1 MTFSSSEFLPW
12 LKETFSS
19 FAGIAVAVFLVF
31 VLWGAFQGWR
41 RSIFRQ
47 GIHVVV
53 TLVIA
58 IIAFSVTSST
68 CEAILGTFSDM
79 TVSEFIASIEAE
91 FEASGDEF
99 PQAIADVLDG
109 FSMETVGYVI
119 AIAFNTLVAPLVF
132 TVLFV
137 LITIAGKVVTGI
149 ICFFVP
155 KGKTLTFRILGIAGG
170 VIEGALIAGVVLLPL
185 VGWVNIAGNAVQ
197 TVKEEADLE
206 SDPTA
211 SAIVEF
217 YDETVTPLENHVI
230 FQMVGSLGGNDA
242 LTKLATVET
251 DGEQRDLRD
260 EFGVVTKLGVNAMK
274 LSKTDFKALTDADKA
289 AIDSVIEG
297 TSDSVILSKIVCS
310 AMNGVANGIQKGSIE
325 IWLDD
330 PYGKA
335 LDEVVGILKTMTT
348 DTMESDLT
356 TLTKFYY
363 LLSDEGVFEVFET
376 NEEDGTVRAD
386 TADLNAALTKTDE
399 NGKTVI
405 SRAIDILDENERTK
419 GLVKVLGE
427 ISVSIL
433 YQELGI
439 PDKSDEDAV
448 KAYETVTDGAKDILA
463 IETEGKEKGEVSAE
477 VSEVLKET
485 ISNIDITVG
494 DTSAADISEE
504 TIDTMAGYIA
514 EELVN
519 GNLKVDDVDNISD
532 ADVLNILLTY
542 YKAMNS
548 AE

>member
-19 FAGIAVAVFLVF
+19 FAGIAVAVFLVC

-47 GIHVVV
+47 GIHVVI
-53 TLVIA
+53 TLIIA
-58 IIAFSVTSST
+58 VIAFSVTMNT
-68 CEAILGTFSDM
+68 CDSIFASFKDM
-79 TVSEFIASIEAE
+79 SVADFIASLEAE
-91 FEASGDEF
+91 FEASGDET
-99 PQAIADVLDG
+99 PQALVDFLES
-109 FSMETVGYVI
+109 FSMDTIGYVV
-119 AIAFNTLVAPLVF
+119 AIVFNTLLAPLVF

-137 LITIAGKVVTGI
+137 LITIAGKIVTGI
-149 ICFFVP
+149 VCFFVP
-155 KGKTLTFRILGIAGG
+155 KGKTLTFRLLGIAGG

-230 FQMVGSLGGNDA
+230 FKMVGSLGGNDA
-242 LTKLATVET
+242 LTKLATIEK
-251 DGEQRDLRD
+251 DGEDKDLRD
-260 EFGVVTKLGVNAMK
+260 EFGAVTKLGVSAMK
-274 LSKTDFKALTDADKA
+274 LSETDFKALTEQDKA
-289 AIDSVIEG
+289 AINSLIDG

-310 AMNGVANGIQKGSIE
+310 AMNGVANGIQKGSIDF
-325 IWLDD
+325 WLDD
-330 PYGKA
+330 PYGEA
-335 LDEVVGILKTMTT
+335 VDEIVAMLKSMTT
-348 DTMESDLT
+348 DTMKEDLT
-356 TLTKFYY
+356 TLTKLYY
-363 LLSDEGVFEVFET
+363 LLSDEGVLAVFEDQG
-376 NEEDGTVRAD
+376 DGTVEASTD
-386 TADLNAALTKTDE
+386 DLNKVLTETDE
-399 NGKTVI
+399 NGKTVLN
-405 SRAIDILDENERTK
+405 RAIDILDENERTK
-419 GLVKVLGE
+419 GLVKVLGK
-427 ISVSIL
+427 ISVTIL
-433 YQELGI
+433 YQEMGI
-439 PDKSDEDAV
+439 NKTDAEAE
-448 KAYETVTDGAKDILA
+448 KAYETLTDGAKDILT
-463 IETEGKEKGEVSAE
+463 IETEGKDTSEVATE

-504 TIDTMAGYIA
+504 TINTMAGYIA

-519 GNLKVDDVDNISD
+519 GNLKVDDVDDISD

>member
-79 TVSEFIASIEAE
+79 TVAEFIESIKAE

-99 PQAIADVLDG
+99 PAAIADILDG

-119 AIAFNTLVAPLVF
+119 AIVFNTLVAPLVF

-137 LITIAGKVVTGI
+137 LIGIAGKVVTGI
-149 ICFFVP
+149 VCFFVP
-155 KGKTLTFRILGIAGG
+155 KGKTLTFRLLGIAGG

-197 TVKEEADLE
+197 TVKDEADLE

-217 YDETVTPLENHVI
+217 YDETVTPLEKHVI

-242 LTKLATVET
+242 LTKLATVEA
-251 DGEQRDLRD
+251 DGEKRNLRD

-274 LSKTDFKALTDADKA
+274 LSETDFKALTDADKA
-289 AIDSVIEG
+289 AIDSVIDG
-297 TSDSVILSKIVCS
+297 TSDSIILSKIVCS

-335 LDEVVGILKTMTT
+335 LDEVVEMLNTMTT
-348 DTMESDLT
+348 DTMKSDLT

-363 LLSDEGVFEVFET
+363 LLSDEGVLAVFET
-376 NEEDGTVRAD
+376 NDDGTVNAK
-386 TADLNAALTKTDE
+386 TEDLNAALTKTDE

-439 PDKSDEDAV
+439 SKSDEAV
-448 KAYETVTDGAKDILA
+448 TDAYEKVSDGAKDILS
-463 IETEGKEKGEVSAE
+463 IDTEGKEKDEVATEVSD
-477 VSEVLKET
+477 VLKET
-485 ISNIDITVG
+485 ISNIDIKVG
-494 DTSAADISEE
+494 DTSAADISTE

-519 GNLKVDDVDNISD
+519 GNLKVDDVENISD

-542 YKAMNS
+542 YKAMS
-548 AE
+548 DAE

>member
-68 CEAILGTFSDM
+68 CESILGTFSDM
-79 TVSEFIASIEAE
+79 TVAEFIESIEAE

-99 PQAIADVLDG
+99 PAAIADILDG

-137 LITIAGKVVTGI
+137 LIAIAGKVVTGI

-251 DGEQRDLRD
+251 NGEKRDLRD

-274 LSKTDFKALTDADKA
+274 LSETDFKALKDADKA

-325 IWLDD
+325 FWLDD
-330 PYGKA
+330 PYGEA
-335 LDEVVGILKTMTT
+335 VDEIVNILKNMTT
-348 DTMESDLT
+348 DTMKEDLT
-356 TLTKFYY
+356 TLTKLYY
-363 LLSDEGVFEVFET
+363 LLSDEGVLAVFEDHD
-376 NEEDGTVRAD
+376 DGTVEASTD
-386 TADLNAALTKTDE
+386 DLNEVLTKTDE
-399 NGKTVI
+399 NGKTVLN
-405 SRAIDILDENERTK
+405 RAIDILDENERTRE
-419 GLVKVLGE
+419 LVKVLGK
-427 ISVSIL
+427 ISVTIL
-433 YQELGI
+433 YQEMGI
-439 PDKSDEDAV
+439 SKDNEEVAQ
-448 KAYETVTDGAKDILA
+448 AYETVTDGAKDILA
-463 IETEGKEKGEVSAE
+463 IETEGKDTSEVATE

-485 ISNIDITVG
+485 ISNIDIKVG

-504 TIDTMAGYIA
+504 TINTMAGYIA

-519 GNLKVDDVDNISD
+519 GNLKVDDVNNISD

-542 YKAMNS
+542 YKATNS